1 MAENSPAHGGRSDR
15 ADVDPTGAEL
25 SDAELLA
32 AIERGDDGAFDAFV
46 ERYGR
51 RLFAFGVQMCGH
63 HEDAEDVFQETL
75 LRAYRSLRSV
85 RDPGAVRTWLYRVV
99 ANQCLMMRRKEKPE
113 RSLPL
118 DEAELD
124 RGLGTEGADISP
136 GLLRAAE
143 LPEDAAARSELRQ
156 ELDAA
161 LRSLPKT
168 LRIVLLLREMEG
180 FSTKETAE
188 VLGLGTSAVKM
199 RLSRAREH
207 LREALQAPDRAT

>member
-1 MAENSPAHGGRSDR
+1 MAESGRPGAGVSDAR
-15 ADVDPTGAEL
+15 S

-32 AIERGDDGAFDAFV
+32 AIERGDDGAFDVFV

-75 LRAYRSLRSV
+75 LRAFRSLASV

-99 ANQCLMMRRKEKPE
+99 ANQCLMMRRKHRPE
-113 RSLPL
+113 RNLPL
-118 DEAELD
+118 DMAVPC
-124 RGLGTEGADISP
+124 LGETKDCVEIPP

-143 LPEDAAARSELRQ
+143 LPEDAAVRSELRE
-156 ELDAA
+156 ELEAA
-161 LRSLPKT
+161 LQALPKT

-180 FSTKETAE
+180 LTTQETAE
-188 VLGLGTSAVKM
+188 VLNLGESAVKM
-199 RLSRAREH
+199 RLSRARTQ
-207 LREALQAPDRAT
+207 LRDALQARS